1 LRRRIDRGGAPPQRR
16 QARRRPRA
24 AGAGGRRCCSGE
36 RVAISGSLSSL
47 LDLRGVGPELA
58 RKLGSLDIRTP
69 ADLVATYPRAYKD
82 WRVPTSIAQIVREAI
97 AAGSSRDPEAAEYI
111 TVGTV
116 ASVRTV
122 RARIAIVSA
131 EVEGDGSRLTASWFG
146 RRGLALDAGD
156 RVFLHGRVALK
167 RKAGRASVEMNV
179 MNHRVL
185 REGEAFSGEVV
196 PVYRATREV
205 SSRVL
210 QSIFKRNLDA
220 LAALVPDR
228 LPPDLLARLR
238 YDSLPA
244 AWRTAHAPASPEDA
258 ARARERLVF
267 EEFFGIALAASLK
280 RSRRSASG
288 GAPPMPAPPGLIGRL
303 QAALPFALT
312 GAQRRVIEEIW
323 RDMAQEAPMNRLLQG
338 DVGSG
343 KTLVAAAAVLLA
355 AEHGLQSALMAPT
368 EILAAQHAAKLAPL
382 LLPFGITVEAV
393 FGSMSA
399 PARRGAEDRIRS
411 GEALL
416 AVGTHA
422 LLTESVGFARLG
434 LAIIDEQHK
443 FGVMQRAALRAKS
456 RAPHTL
462 HMTATPIPRTLA
474 QTRYADLDLSV
485 IDELPP
491 NRSPIETF
499 VLRASR
505 KPLAY
510 DFIRKTVAAGGQAYV
525 VAPSIGSDDGS
536 EGEITRA
543 VEEFEALRTGP
554 LADLRLALVHGRLPA
569 REKDAVMRA
578 FARGETDVLVA
589 TTVVEVGV
597 DVPNANVMV
606 ILDANRYGLA
616 QLHQLRGRVGRGAAR
631 SFCVLVEPDD
641 RPAGER
647 LAVLEATTDGFVIAE
662 EDLRL
667 RGEGEFAGTEQSG
680 TATLLGDPVKDFALY
695 MKAKAE
701 ADRIVSA
708 DPELA
713 RPDHAGL
720 RSFLRDEVAERAVA
734 VSS

>member
-1 LRRRIDRGGAPPQRR
+1 M
-16 QARRRPRA
+16 
-24 AGAGGRRCCSGE
+24 
-36 RVAISGSLSSL
+36 
-47 LDLRGVGPELA
+47 
-58 RKLGSLDIRTP
+58 
-69 ADLVATYPRAYKD
+69 
-82 WRVPTSIAQIVREAI
+82 REAI
-97 AAGSSRDPEAAEYI
+97 AGGAQHDPEAAEYI
-111 TVGTV
+111 AVGSVV
-116 ASVRTV
+116 AVRTV

-131 EVEGDGSRLTASWFG
+131 DIEGDDGARLTASWFG
-146 RRGLALDAGD
+146 RRGLALDVGD
-156 RVFLHGRVALK
+156 RVFVHGRVALK

-179 MNHRVL
+179 ITHRVL
-185 REGEAFSGEVV
+185 RDDGEFKGEVV
-196 PVYRATREV
+196 PIYRATRDV

-228 LPPDLLARLR
+228 LPSGLLARLN
-238 YDSLPA
+238 YDPLSA
-244 AWRTAHAPASPEDA
+244 AWRSAHAPATPEDA

-267 EEFFGIALAASLK
+267 EEFFGIALAAALK
-280 RSRRSASG
+280 RNRRASAR
-288 GAPPMPAPPGLIGRL
+288 GAPPMPAPPDLEARL
-303 QAALPFALT
+303 QAALPFSLT
-312 GAQRRVIEEIW
+312 KAQERVIDEIW
-323 RDMAQEAPMNRLLQG
+323 RDMAHEAAMNRLLQG

-343 KTLVAAAAVLLA
+343 KTLVAAASIVLA

-382 LLPFGITVEAV
+382 LLPFGISVEAV

-422 LLTESVGFARLG
+422 LLTQSVEFARLG
-434 LAIIDEQHK
+434 LVIIDEQHK

-499 VLRASR
+499 VLRGSR

-510 DFIRKTVAAGGQAYV
+510 EFIRKAVAAGGQAYV
-525 VAPSIGSDDGS
+525 VAPSIGDDES
-536 EGEITRA
+536 ESEITRA
-543 VEEFEALRTGP
+543 VDEFEALRTGA
-554 LADLRLALVHGRLPA
+554 LKGLRIGLVHGRLPQ

-578 FARGETDVLVA
+578 FAGGEVDVLVA
-589 TTVVEVGV
+589 TTVIEVGV
-597 DVPNANVMV
+597 DVPNASVMV

-616 QLHQLRGRVGRGAAR
+616 QLHQLRGRVGRGAAK
-631 SFCVLVEPDD
+631 SYCVLVEPDD
-641 RPAGER
+641 RPAGAR
-647 LAVLEATTDGFVIAE
+647 LEVLESTTDGFLIAE

-667 RGEGEFAGTEQSG
+667 RGEGEFAGTVQSG
-680 TATLLGDPVKDFALY
+680 TATVLGDPVKDFALY

-701 ADRIVSA
+701 ADRIVSV
-708 DPELA
+708 DPELE
-713 RPDHAGL
+713 RPEHLAL
-720 RSFLRDEVAERAVA
+720 RTFLRDEVAERAVA